1 MSGMGGFGMG
11 GYGGGPNMD
20 EMRLQAMMQEMQ
32 MADSLR
38 MYNELVL
45 RCFDNCVDSF
55 RTRKIDTKENACIE
69 KCAHKFV
76 QFAARV
82 GMRFQEHQQQLAE
95 QQAERNSAMGA

>member
-1 MSGMGGFGMG
+1 MAGMGGFGMG
-11 GYGGGPNMD
+11 GFGGGGGPSVD

-45 RCFDNCVDSF
+45 RCFDNCVENF

-69 KCAHKFV
+69 KCANKFV

-82 GMRFQEHQQQLAE
+82 GMRFQEHQQQLA
-95 QQAERNSAMGA
+95 AVP